1 MVRTVRFDAVIEPM
15 TWGRNTYTVIYIPPE
30 LVDEAARWPT
40 RRIEGIVDGLSL
52 NLGLNKAN
60 SGVTTASFIYV
71 GASLQRRLQVKPG
84 DVVACEFAPADP
96 DRVPLPDDVAGALD
110 TAGCMPAW
118 ECIRPSE
125 RRQLLA
131 PIENAARAHT
141 RRHRIEQL
149 VRSLTS
155 SV

>member
-15 TWGRNTYTVIYIPPE
+15 TWGRNTYTVIYVPPE
-30 LVDEAARWPT
+30 LVDEAARWP
-40 RRIEGIVDGLSL
+40 
-52 NLGLNKAN
+52 
-60 SGVTTASFIYV
+60 V

-118 ECIRPSE
+118 ERIRPSE